1 MDSHP
6 YSRGRYGRADEAERH
21 VYGIVSTLT
30 TRLHRELAV
39 TELAAWGRWTRHHNV
54 QSRVDPRGHAGMI
67 RQEPFRHAELRLQTD
82 RGVHVVLVAAENVLE
97 ARGSLLDLLDLDS
110 GLGSGGGDS
119 HA

>member
-6 YSRGRYGRADEAERH
+6 YSRGRNGRADEAERR

-39 TELAAWGRWTRHHNV
+39 TELAAWGRWTRHHNI
-54 QSRVDPRGHAGMI
+54 QKRVDPKGHAGMI

-82 RGVHVVLVAAENVLE
+82 RRVHVVLVAAEQILE
-97 ARGSLLDLLDLDS
+97 SPSSLLNLSDTDS
-110 GLGSGGGDS
+110 SRGD
-119 HA
+119 HDD